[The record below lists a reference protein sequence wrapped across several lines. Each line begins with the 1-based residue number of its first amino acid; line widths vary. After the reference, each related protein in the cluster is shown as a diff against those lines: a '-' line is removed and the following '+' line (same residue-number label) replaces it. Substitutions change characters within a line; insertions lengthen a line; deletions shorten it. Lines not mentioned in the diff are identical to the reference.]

1 MHDHLMRPN
10 RADFGQA
17 AQVALTAA
25 ELSRK
30 ETLHA
35 LPGNCNPGRAATET
49 QDIHTVILNTL
60 AR

>member
-1 MHDHLMRPN
+1 MRPN